1 MVNTTVT
8 VLKIINS
15 ASAMVT
21 GILKTTGPEAG
32 PFLFCDEAVFA
43 CISSPPIPIETR
55 KGESD
60 FMPSFRVQMIYYTG
74 KSPQVQAQSQMPK
87 ITADK
92 TIGFNGIASLPG
104 IAKLIGP

>member
-1 MVNTTVT
+1 
-8 VLKIINS
+8 
-15 ASAMVT
+15 
-21 GILKTTGPEAG
+21 
-32 PFLFCDEAVFA
+32 
-43 CISSPPIPIETR
+43 
-55 KGESD
+55 
-60 FMPSFRVQMIYYTG
+60 MIYYTG